1 MICYLLDYRQQQTI
15 VARDWRGRIAC
26 QKSYAVTEVEYGV
39 GRCHQVRWIPLTRAV
54 PNASEIVTNAHKQL
68 ESILADEL
76 AEKWRSALR
85 LERSTRRQF
94 GGVQLIS
101 SILVIE

>member
-1 MICYLLDYRQQQTI
+1 
-15 VARDWRGRIAC
+15 
-26 QKSYAVTEVEYGV
+26 
-39 GRCHQVRWIPLTRAV
+39 V